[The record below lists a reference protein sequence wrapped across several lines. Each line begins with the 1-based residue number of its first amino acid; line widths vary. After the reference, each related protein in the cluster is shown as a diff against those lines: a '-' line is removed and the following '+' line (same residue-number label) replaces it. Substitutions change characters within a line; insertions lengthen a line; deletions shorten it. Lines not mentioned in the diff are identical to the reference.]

1 MGSIQAAHALLIRE
15 AHGLMTRVQRIRPF
29 AQYEPMVPAA
39 NVSALARNAIERSL
53 ADGRSELR
61 RRIQDYLR
69 WLNSPIGSSISP
81 PQARRRLSL
90 LRLRFNAV
98 LTRFDLFADVLTQ
111 RSEHEA
117 GIWLAGL
124 DAAAADALALPGYY
138 RAPPAVCYLDRGM
151 GAAIRRARTRLP
163 GGGENPVA
171 IIRVPRERMVGSGVA
186 SSLFHEVGHQAA
198 ALLNLVASL
207 RSAIAAHPRVGTGG
221 WVYWDRW
228 ISEILADLWAVARL
242 GVGATL
248 GLVATL
254 NLPRA
259 FVFRVELD
267 DPHPFPWIRIRL
279 GCALGQSLYPD
290 PQWERLARIWK
301 ALYPLASLPA
311 DIRRLIAELEA
322 GMPDLIGLILAHRPY
337 SLRGRSLIEVLDTAP
352 RQPQRLRATLDD
364 WLIEPMR
371 MYRMPPA
378 LVLAVL
384 GQAAADERLSPQG
397 ESRLLGKLLTHWAL
411 QGALRTPARCAT
423 A

>member
-1 MGSIQAAHALLIRE
+1 
-15 AHGLMTRVQRIRPF
+15 
-29 AQYEPMVPAA
+29 
-39 NVSALARNAIERSL
+39 
-53 ADGRSELR
+53 
-61 RRIQDYLR
+61 
-69 WLNSPIGSSISP
+69 
-81 PQARRRLSL
+81 

-98 LTRFDLFADVLTQ
+98 LTKFDLFADVLTQ

-124 DAAAADALALPGYY
+124 DAAAADALALPDYY

-186 SSLFHEVGHQAA
+186 SSLVHEVGHQAA
-198 ALLNLVASL
+198 ALLDLVTSL
-207 RSAIAAHPRVGTGG
+207 RSAIAAHPRAGTGG
-221 WVYWDRW
+221 WVYWERW

-279 GCALGQSLYPD
+279 GCALGQTLYPD

-311 DIRRLIAELEA
+311 ETQRLIAELEA
-322 GMPDLIGLILAHRPY
+322 DMPDLIALILAHRPS
-337 SLRGRSLIEVLDTAP
+337 SLRGRSLGEVLDTAP

-371 MYRMPPA
+371 MYRMSPA

-411 QGALRTPARCAT
+411 QSVLRTPVRCT
-423 A
+423 AA